1 MGDIS
6 ALVASDAA
14 VRSESVF
21 DVEQVL
27 KELTTLEKID
37 LLAGKT
43 NLYLLPTFSY
53 LQDFNDTRRR
63 FLAHKGHS
71 ST

>member
-6 ALVASDAA
+6 ALYAPDAGA
-14 VRSESVF
+14 RSEPVF
-21 DVEQVL
+21 DVEKVL
-27 KELTTLEKID
+27 EELTTLEKID
-37 LLAGKT
+37 LLAGKI
-43 NLYLLPTFSY
+43 NSFFFSTLSH
-53 LQDFNDTRRR
+53 LQDFNDTRCR